1 MLKKIGIV
9 VFFVFFMLGCSSLN
23 VKNELSNEP
32 SIDKVRAA
40 YEKWEVDIAESELIQ
55 YENKYGISEESEK
68 VYLQIL
74 ERSTK
79 KEELFHLV
87 EVIKGTIIENKTSD
101 LKKYANGFFIKKK
114 IKELSKYDFSGFEIY
129 SGNFKFKKEN
139 AECVFVANYLEES
152 IYITVKFR
160 LKNNRWE
167 LVDFKERR

>member
-79 KEELFHLV
+79 KR
-87 EVIKGTIIENKTSD
+87 SC
-101 LKKYANGFFIKKK
+101 FI
-114 IKELSKYDFSGFEIY
+114 
-129 SGNFKFKKEN
+129 
-139 AECVFVANYLEES
+139 
-152 IYITVKFR
+152 
-160 LKNNRWE
+160 
-167 LVDFKERR
+167 

>member
-1 MLKKIGIV
+1 MLM
-9 VFFVFFMLGCSSLN
+9 VFLL
-23 VKNELSNEP
+23 
-32 SIDKVRAA
+32 
-40 YEKWEVDIAESELIQ
+40 
-55 YENKYGISEESEK
+55 
-68 VYLQIL
+68 
-74 ERSTK
+74 
-79 KEELFHLV
+79 
-87 EVIKGTIIENKTSD
+87 
-101 LKKYANGFFIKKK
+101 KKK